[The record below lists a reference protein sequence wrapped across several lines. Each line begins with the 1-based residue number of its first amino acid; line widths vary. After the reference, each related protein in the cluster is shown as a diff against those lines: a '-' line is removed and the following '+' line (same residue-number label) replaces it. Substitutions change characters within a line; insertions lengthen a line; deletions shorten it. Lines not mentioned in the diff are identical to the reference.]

1 MGLGSVGQCAGIVVW
16 RACSVRPGS
25 VKGLV
30 VEGLQCAGL
39 GCGAAAVSD
48 GRTVSSCVP
57 CIQAPPNCTL
67 PAAPNTLPELHT
79 VHWKL

>member
-1 MGLGSVGQCAGIVVW
+1 MWGLDSVGIGSVGLGSVQ
-16 RACSVRPGS
+16 
-25 VKGLV
+25 
-30 VEGLQCAGL
+30 ELQCGGL

-48 GRTVSSCVP
+48 GHTVSSCVP